1 MNIRKLIR
9 LNISNR
15 SKIWIFVRIW
25 TFLFLVFV
33 TASRLR
39 RISRT
44 HVRLQLDPDS
54 LSENPVH
61 RTRLELT
68 SIGHDVTIS
77 SLSERRALDLNR
89 RWQREFARILESSYF
104 SCKAKINFG
113 ARLTEKTL
121 VCTDAPYRLTRNN
134 CILFAFQHF
143 DNTKFVTRLSHTFKC
158 QVALSITGKLQL
170 RKEYVI
176 SNTGNASHV
185 IPTNNGSFEVYC
197 TNHTVDVVHFEME
210 ISSLNEIY
218 DVITLECFQRHVK
231 QVIMNVVLSPLDGEV
246 VSSDIDDDVRTY
258 SSKVLELMQ
267 FMTHIG
273 FRWFHHHAAL
283 FGSSKRGGSS
293 HTRRFVKISYVNTA
307 FGGS

>member
-1 MNIRKLIR
+1 
-9 LNISNR
+9 
-15 SKIWIFVRIW
+15 
-25 TFLFLVFV
+25 
-33 TASRLR
+33 
-39 RISRT
+39 
-44 HVRLQLDPDS
+44 
-54 LSENPVH
+54 
-61 RTRLELT
+61 
-68 SIGHDVTIS
+68 
-77 SLSERRALDLNR
+77 
-89 RWQREFARILESSYF
+89 
-104 SCKAKINFG
+104 
-113 ARLTEKTL
+113 
-121 VCTDAPYRLTRNN
+121 
-134 CILFAFQHF
+134 
-143 DNTKFVTRLSHTFKC
+143 
-158 QVALSITGKLQL
+158 
-170 RKEYVI
+170 
-176 SNTGNASHV
+176 
-185 IPTNNGSFEVYC
+185 
-197 TNHTVDVVHFEME
+197 ME